1 MKTIFTVSLLVLL
14 LQPVSAAAVRVP
26 DSQAEW
32 TRLTKE
38 LAANGLPSRFI
49 KLIPVE
55 FVQLEFTD
63 LRGAAAEYHPA
74 GHRMVF
80 NLALSEGSQGRHFR
94 PIRDISNTELA
105 TMYHELFHA
114 YFDYVDFMA
123 DSVRMPPQAQRL
135 RAEAKRLLACRY
147 TLVNIVVGP
156 AQKAHQRKVPVEPR
170 RLSESEGWDALNETW
185 GVFVGWAIW
194 NKLETTDRLGVTW
207 DWDAVETF
215 WDRLA
220 DAYQDGV
227 ITGYFEPADFQAR
240 QALPR
245 LYLAPTDAIS
255 LPEIALLLE
264 VILEET
270 PRMARMAVSW
280 IGIDDAAPVRRGSC

>member
-14 LQPVSAAAVRVP
+14 LHPAPAAAVRVS

-32 TRLTKE
+32 ARLTKE
-38 LAANGLPSRFI
+38 LAENGLPFRFI
-49 KLIPVE
+49 KLLPVE

-63 LRGAAAEYHPA
+63 LKGVAAEYHPA

-80 NLALSEGSQGRHFR
+80 NLALSEGGQGRHFR
-94 PIRDISNTELA
+94 PVRDISNADLA

-123 DSVRMPPQAQRL
+123 DSVRMPAQAARF

-147 TLVNIVVGP
+147 TVVNIVAGP
-156 AQKAHQRKVPVEPR
+156 AQRAHQRKVPIEPR

-194 NKLETTDRLGVTW
+194 NKLETTDRLEGTW
-207 DWDAVETF
+207 DWEAVERF

-220 DAYQDGV
+220 DAYEDGI
-227 ITGYFEPADFQAR
+227 ITGYFEPADLSSR
-240 QALPR
+240 QVLPR

-264 VILEET
+264 VILEES
-270 PRMARMAVSW
+270 PRMARMAV
-280 IGIDDAAPVRRGSC
+280 GRIDANDAEPMRRGSC